1 MAWQIYYTMSETPEN
16 TRNNLLVGNE
26 RNQGFTT
33 KKQPTSEQK
42 IHGWE
47 VRRQKKLLTQKIV
60 EKMTEGKTLDDY
72 VDSLIDNAKLGNS
85 KAIETI
91 NKGIEEQVDKSEV
104 TVTNVAI
111 SIDL

>member
-1 MAWQIYYTMSETPEN
+1 MSETPEN

-26 RNQGFTT
+26 RNQGFTSE
-33 KKQPTSEQK
+33 KQPTSEQK

-72 VDSLIDNAKLGNS
+72 VDSLYHLATVEGNS

-104 TVTNVAI
+104 TVTNAAI